1 MNINAIENTYSNT
14 TGTSKTNTG
23 KRTDTGK
30 ADSSKSTSSEAAVY
44 EKSDSSQSDIK
55 DTSAKQIYSMNSAD
69 RSALVDQLKNEQQA
83 RQQQLVDLVKKMI
96 TKQGSTFST
105 ASGDDMWKFLA
116 SGDYKVDSATQAQ
129 AQADIAEDG
138 YWGVNQTSER
148 IFSFA
153 SALAGDDEESMKKM
167 QAAFEKGFKQAI
179 GAWGKD
185 LPGISNQTYEAVQK
199 KFDEYF
205 DSKKSAKE

>member
-14 TGTSKTNTG
+14 TGTTKTSTG
-23 KRTDTGK
+23 KRTDIGK
-30 ADSSKSTSSEAAVY
+30 ADSKKSTTSEAAVY

-55 DTSAKQIYSMNSAD
+55 DSSVKQVYSMNSAD
-69 RSALVDQLKNEQQA
+69 RSALVEQLKNEQQA
-83 RQQQLVDLVKKMI
+83 RQLQLVDLVKKMI
-96 TKQGSTFST
+96 TKQGSTFSS

-116 SGDYKVDSATQAQ
+116 SGNYKVDSATQAQ

-138 YWGVNQTSER
+138 YWGVTQTSER

-185 LPGISNQTYEAVQK
+185 LPGICSQTYEAVQK
-199 KFDEYF
+199 KFDDYF
-205 DSKKSAKE
+205 NSKKTIKE